1 MAETFP
7 KGPEKNLAYLVW
19 KIRGKVAKILM
30 MTFAHR
36 FL

>member
-1 MAETFP
+1 MAKLFLQDL
-7 KGPEKNLAYLVW
+7 KKNLIYSVW